1 MDAKTQENLRKH
13 GGFAFDFNEVNDDHK
28 KAVEEAIKY
37 LKEKGIDEGTLDD
50 LKFKFQIAT
59 LPKFDSNK
67 SLMVQFCKKN
77 NIAIIEQGF
86 VTETKDGKTKLYPV
100 CGLVEEV
107 RVLDKF
113 FGRFY
118 YAGIEAAKNIK

>member
-50 LKFKFQIAT
+50 LKLKFQI
-59 LPKFDSNK
+59 
-67 SLMVQFCKKN
+67 
-77 NIAIIEQGF
+77 
-86 VTETKDGKTKLYPV
+86 
-100 CGLVEEV
+100 
-107 RVLDKF
+107 
-113 FGRFY
+113 
-118 YAGIEAAKNIK
+118 

>member
-13 GGFAFDFNEVNDDHK
+13 GGFAFDFNEVNDDNK

-50 LKFKFQIAT
+50 LKLKFQIET
-59 LPKFDSNK
+59 LPKFDFNK

-77 NIAIIEQGF
+77 NIAIIEQGY
-86 VTETKDGKTKLYPV
+86 VTENKNGKTKLYPV

-107 RVLDKF
+107 RVLDRLF
-113 FGRFY
+113 ESIFN
-118 YAGIEAAKNIK
+118 AGVEAAKQIK

>member
-13 GGFAFDFNEVNDDHK
+13 GGFAFDFGDIKDDHK

-37 LKEKGIDEGTLDD
+37 LKEKGVDEGTLND
-50 LKFKFQIAT
+50 LKLKFQIES
-59 LPKFDSNK
+59 LPKFDFNK

-77 NIAIIEQGF
+77 NISIMEQGF
-86 VTETKDGKTKLYPV
+86 VTETKDGKTKLYPI

-107 RVLDKF
+107 RVLDRLF
-113 FGRFY
+113 ESIFN
-118 YAGIEAAKNIK
+118 AGVKAAKQIK

>member
-37 LKEKGIDEGTLDD
+37 LKEKGVDEGTLDD
-50 LKFKFQIAT
+50 LKLKFQIES
-59 LPKFDSNK
+59 LPKFDFNK

-77 NIAIIEQGF
+77 NIAIIEQGY
-86 VTETKDGKTKLYPV
+86 VTENKNGKTKLYPV

-107 RVLDKF
+107 RVLDRLF
-113 FGRFY
+113 ESIFN
-118 YAGIEAAKNIK
+118 AGVEAAKQIK

>member
-28 KAVEEAIKY
+28 MAVEEAIKY
-37 LKEKGIDEGTLDD
+37 LKEKGIDEGSLDD
-50 LKFKFQIAT
+50 LKLKFQIET
-59 LPKFDSNK
+59 LPKFDFNK

-77 NIAIIEQGF
+77 NIAIIEQGY
-86 VTETKDGKTKLYPV
+86 VTENKNGKTKLYPV

-107 RVLDKF
+107 RVLDRLF
-113 FGRFY
+113 ESIFN
-118 YAGIEAAKNIK
+118 AGVEAAKQIK

>member
-50 LKFKFQIAT
+50 LKLKFQIET
-59 LPKFDSNK
+59 LPKFDFNK

-77 NIAIIEQGF
+77 NIAIIEQGY
-86 VTETKDGKTKLYPV
+86 VTENKNGKTKLYPV

-107 RVLDKF
+107 RVLDRLF
-113 FGRFY
+113 ESIFN
-118 YAGIEAAKNIK
+118 AGVEAAKQIK

>member
-50 LKFKFQIAT
+50 LKLKFQIET
-59 LPKFDSNK
+59 LPKFDFNK

-86 VTETKDGKTKLYPV
+86 VTETKGAKTKLYPI

-107 RVLDKF
+107 RVLDRLF
-113 FGRFY
+113 ESIFN
-118 YAGIEAAKNIK
+118 AGVEAAKQIK

>member
-13 GGFAFDFNEVNDDHK
+13 GGFAFDYGDINDDHK

-37 LKEKGIDEGTLDD
+37 LQEKGVDKGTLDD
-50 LKFKFQIAT
+50 LKLKFQIES
-59 LPKFDSNK
+59 LPKFDFNK

-86 VTETKDGKTKLYPV
+86 VTETKDGKTTLYPM

-107 RVLDKF
+107 RVLDRLF
-113 FGRFY
+113 ESIFS
-118 YAGIEAAKNIK
+118 AGVEAAKQIK

>member
-1 MDAKTQENLRKH
+1 MDAKTQDNLRKH

-50 LKFKFQIAT
+50 LKLKFQIET
-59 LPKFDSNK
+59 LPKFDFNK

-77 NIAIIEQGF
+77 NIAIIEQGY
-86 VTETKDGKTKLYPV
+86 VTENKNGKTKLYPV

-107 RVLDKF
+107 RVLDRLF
-113 FGRFY
+113 ESIFN
-118 YAGIEAAKNIK
+118 AGVEAAKQIK

>member
-50 LKFKFQIAT
+50 LKLKFQIES
-59 LPKFDSNK
+59 LPKFDFNK

-77 NIAIIEQGF
+77 NIAIIEQGY
-86 VTETKDGKTKLYPV
+86 VTENKNGKTKLYPV

-107 RVLDKF
+107 RVLDRLF
-113 FGRFY
+113 ESIFN
-118 YAGIEAAKNIK
+118 AGVEAAKQIK

>member
-50 LKFKFQIAT
+50 LKLKFQIET
-59 LPKFDSNK
+59 LPKFDFNK

-77 NIAIIEQGF
+77 NIAIIEQGY
-86 VTETKDGKTKLYPV
+86 VTENKNGKTKLYSV

-107 RVLDKF
+107 RVLDRLF
-113 FGRFY
+113 ESIFN
-118 YAGIEAAKNIK
+118 AGVEAAKQIK

>member
-50 LKFKFQIAT
+50 LKLKFQIET
-59 LPKFDSNK
+59 LPKFDFNK

-77 NIAIIEQGF
+77 NIAIIEQGY
-86 VTETKDGKTKLYPV
+86 VTENKNGKTKLYPI

-107 RVLDKF
+107 RVLDRLF
-113 FGRFY
+113 ESIFN
-118 YAGIEAAKNIK
+118 AGVEAAKQIK

>member
-50 LKFKFQIAT
+50 LKLKFQIET
-59 LPKFDSNK
+59 LPKFDFN
-67 SLMVQFCKKN
+67 
-77 NIAIIEQGF
+77 
-86 VTETKDGKTKLYPV
+86 
-100 CGLVEEV
+100 
-107 RVLDKF
+107 
-113 FGRFY
+113 
-118 YAGIEAAKNIK
+118 